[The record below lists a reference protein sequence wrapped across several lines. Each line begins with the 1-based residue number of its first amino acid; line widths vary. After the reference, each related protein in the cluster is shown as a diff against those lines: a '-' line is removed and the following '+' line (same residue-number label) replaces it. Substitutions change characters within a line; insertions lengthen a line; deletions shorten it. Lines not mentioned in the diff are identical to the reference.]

1 MTPENVALA
10 STLVSRGYI
19 EQGAQAL
26 ARRRRRITSL
36 LSERRLPEA
45 GWEEANISLLVRE
58 AALMDSTNNELRG
71 PPRAGRAP
79 GAYCLSR
86 RSGYSRRSSAATGPT
101 RKVKDTSCSAGHG
114 LSNGGVLLRC
124 SALLTWLNR

>member
-45 GWEEANISLLVRE
+45 GWEEANISLLVRA
-58 AALMDSTNNELRG
+58 AALMDSNNFEDNVGVGEREARVVCPLVAQRHFWG
-71 PPRAGRAP
+71 P
-79 GAYCLSR
+79 
-86 RSGYSRRSSAATGPT
+86 
-101 RKVKDTSCSAGHG
+101 SC
-114 LSNGGVLLRC
+114 C
-124 SALLTWLNR
+124 